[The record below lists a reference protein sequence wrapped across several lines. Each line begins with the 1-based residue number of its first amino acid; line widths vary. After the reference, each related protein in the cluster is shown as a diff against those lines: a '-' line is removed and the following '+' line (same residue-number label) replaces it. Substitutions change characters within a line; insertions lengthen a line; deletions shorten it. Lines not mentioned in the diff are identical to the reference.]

1 MATNNPN
8 VEQIMGYVDEH
19 RLPLISNTVLGS
31 NIINYFT
38 LMTGVKGTTALNIL
52 ETDPHFT
59 CGKECGWH
67 EIGDT
72 TLTQREMCVLPLN
85 VHMSFCDKKLLDT
98 WANYE
103 VKVAAGLKNLPFEEE
118 WTNNIIAKV
127 QKKIEI
133 GIWQGITTDSLE
145 DFELFCKCQG
155 LVPTIEGAK
164 PAVVI
169 DYDTVTTPYAM
180 FVATFNGL
188 PAEVKAADDLIAFVG
203 YDFYYKLIQDIM
215 ATSHFHI
222 TDEELK
228 DGFYFPGTNVRV
240 VPTIGLDTFEL
251 QSFSYE
257 NNIVIGRQSNFFY
270 GTDLRNDEEKF
281 DLWYSKDNRE
291 FRLAIEFTMGTQ
303 IAFPSEIAWSSK
315 RTHL

>member
-8 VEQIMGYVDEH
+8 VEQIMGYVDER
-19 RLPLISNTVLGS
+19 RLPLISKTVLGT

-38 LMTGVKGTTALNIL
+38 LMTGVKGNTALNIL
-52 ETDPHFT
+52 ETDPQFT

-67 EIGDT
+67 EAGDT
-72 TLTQREMCVLPLN
+72 AFTQREMCVLPLN

-118 WTNNIIAKV
+118 WTNSIIDNIH
-127 QKKIEI
+127 KKIEY
-133 GIWQGITTDSLE
+133 GIWQGITTVSLADYE
-145 DFELFCKCQG
+145 VSCKCQG
-155 LVPTIEGAK
+155 LLLNIEAAI

-169 DYDTVTTPYAM
+169 DYDTVTSPYEM
-180 FVATFNGL
+180 FVDTFNGL
-188 PAEVKAADDLIAFVG
+188 PAEVKAANDLVAFVG
-203 YDFYYKLIQDIM
+203 YDFYYKLVQDVM
-215 ATSHFHI
+215 LTSHFHI

-240 VPTIGLDTFEL
+240 VPTIGLDKFEA
-251 QSFSYE
+251 QNFSYE
-257 NNIVIGRQSNFFY
+257 NTIVIGRQSNFFY
-270 GTDLRNDEEKF
+270 GTDLRGDEEKF

-303 IAFPSEIAWSSK
+303 IAFPEEIAWSTK
-315 RTHL
+315 KTRV